1 MNLHNVGAEQPQIRD
16 CQQPQNLEEAGA
28 RMSRRAF
35 SRCAALPTLDLGLVR
50 EYISS
55 VLSHPVCGH
64 QLQQLQK

>member
-1 MNLHNVGAEQPQIRD
+1 MSLHNVGVEQPQVRD
-16 CQQPQNLEEAGA
+16 CQQPQKLDEAGT

-35 SRCAALPTLDLGLVR
+35 RGCSALPTLDLGLVR